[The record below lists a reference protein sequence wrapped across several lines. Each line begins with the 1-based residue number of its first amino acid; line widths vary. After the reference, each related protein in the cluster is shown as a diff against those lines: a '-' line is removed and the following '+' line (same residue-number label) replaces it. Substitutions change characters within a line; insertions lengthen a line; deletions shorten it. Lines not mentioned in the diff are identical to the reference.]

1 MSIVMILSFLSVS
14 ILLTIA
20 PGPDNLF
27 VLAQSIVK
35 DKKAGIM
42 TSLGLCTGL
51 LVHITAATIGFTALI
66 YQSVV
71 VFTVIKFA
79 GAAYLLY
86 LAYRS
91 FRSKESSIDLNTNKS
106 FHYRDLYKRGI
117 IMNLL
122 NPKVSLFFLALFP
135 QFISPN
141 GANISL
147 QMFALGIIFLAQ
159 TLIIFTAIS
168 LLAGKIGHYLRKN
181 KSFAKRM
188 NLLQGSIFTFI
199 GLSIAF
205 SER

>member
-1 MSIVMILSFLSVS
+1 MSIVLILSFLSVS

-27 VLAQSIVK
+27 VLAQSIAK

-51 LVHITAATIGFTALI
+51 LVHITAATIGLSALI
-66 YQSVV
+66 YQSVI
-71 VFTVIKFA
+71 VFSIIKFA

-91 FRSKESSIDLNTNKS
+91 FTSKESNIELNANDS
-106 FHYRDLYKRGI
+106 YHYQALYKRGI

-141 GANISL
+141 GASIPI
-147 QMFALGIIFLAQ
+147 QMFVLGIIFLIQ
-159 TLIIFTAIS
+159 TLIIFTVIS
-168 LLAGKIGHYLRKN
+168 FLAGKIGHYLRKN
-181 KSFAKRM
+181 KAFEKRM
-188 NLLQGSIFTFI
+188 NYIQGSIFTII

-205 SER
+205 SEK